1 MLKDRLNTRELLK
14 RKTMVLPNYNCV
26 LRTQNVEETVLRLFL
41 DCPFSKQ
48 CWSMFNLRVISRS
61 SGFQVMESFI
71 GQLAKPLF
79 MEIIIIM
86 CWSIWSV
93 RNAYIFENEV
103 PTVQNCKA
111 AFKATFALLL
121 RRAKLKFSP
130 EIKIWLES
138 LV

>member
-26 LRTQNVEETVLRLFL
+26 LCTQNVEETVLHLFL

-103 PTVQNCKA
+103 PTVQKCKA

-130 EIKIWLES
+130 ETKIWLES